1 MDEESS
7 FTPSTQMLGKMT
19 GHVIDGRRGGK
30 HLLQG
35 FLIHEETMGIHNLNQ
50 YLYDAYHTVHAH
62 RAQVNLVQKC

>member
-1 MDEESS
+1 
-7 FTPSTQMLGKMT
+7 MLGKMT

-35 FLIHEETMGIHNLNQ
+35 FLIHEETMGIHKLKPISVCHN
-50 YLYDAYHTVHAH
+50 DAYHTVHVH

>member
-35 FLIHEETMGIHNLNQ
+35 FLIHEETMGIHKLK
-50 YLYDAYHTVHAH
+50 YLYDAYHTVHVH
-62 RAQVNLVQKC
+62 RAQLNLVQKC

>member
-19 GHVIDGRRGGK
+19 GHVIDGRQGGK

-35 FLIHEETMGIHNLNQ
+35 FLIHGETMGIHKLKPIS
-50 YLYDAYHTVHAH
+50 V
-62 RAQVNLVQKC
+62 